1 MGNLE
6 PSKVKLEFEPAE
18 FYALQSIMEQWYS
31 EHHLDAG
38 HYTSLKNKVANNIR
52 HTDVYMMD
60 GTLTYN

>member
-38 HYTSLKNKVANNIR
+38 IIQVLKTKWPTIY
-52 HTDVYMMD
+52 D
-60 GTLTYN
+60 TLMCI